1 MAIVR
6 RQETIGWGIT
16 IVYTSRPGHPRS
28 VAISIICRDW
38 EGWAAFLHSPY
49 QPPDPITHTHKLII
63 PNKGVEYFIA
73 TSLLTS
79 WHTPSTHTD
88 MHSTLLF
95 LSLVVM
101 LKSTSVGHTWLKKY
115 ICVVK
120 IWQGTQLLSCRRLQ
134 MMKLRCIHQHE
145 YWWRHI
151 HDGYMICFSDILLH
165 RVWTQPEEGSKAWWA
180 RLHKPWFHHRNLT
193 QGSCSCLCSLW
204 KHRLIFWRILQTV
217 VSCTLTFN
225 CIR

>member
-16 IVYTSRPGHPRS
+16 IVYTSRPGRS
-28 VAISIICRDW
+28 VAISVICRDS

-120 IWQGTQLLSCRRLQ
+120 IWPGTQLLSCGLLQ
-134 MMKLRCIHQHE
+134 MMKLRMYSPTWILME
-145 YWWRHI
+145 TYSWWV
-151 HDGYMICFSDILLH
+151 HDLF
-165 RVWTQPEEGSKAWWA
+165 
-180 RLHKPWFHHRNLT
+180 
-193 QGSCSCLCSLW
+193 LW
-204 KHRLIFWRILQTV
+204 YFATPHMNTA
-217 VSCTLTFN
+217 
-225 CIR
+225 